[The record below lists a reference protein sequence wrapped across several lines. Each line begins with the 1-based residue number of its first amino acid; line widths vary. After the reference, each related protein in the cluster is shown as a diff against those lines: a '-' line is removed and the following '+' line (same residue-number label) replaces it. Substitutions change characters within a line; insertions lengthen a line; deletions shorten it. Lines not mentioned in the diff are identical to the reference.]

1 MPTSLGSVG
10 KAAGGRLDDLES
22 KGIRLAPTAEE
33 KPNRRPNRTH
43 RVEGEVSATVWQ
55 ALEAERRRTGESMS
69 DVIERSL
76 ATALGAEAHSLYQ
89 VSTTSALVK
98 GVFSGAITVADL
110 STHGD
115 FGIGTFDGLD
125 GELVLLE
132 GTCHRIAAGGAASL
146 AESERTV
153 PFAVV
158 TWFEADTTTAIA
170 GVESLAAL
178 EQALDPHR
186 PTQNVFVGI
195 RADGA
200 FDMLSMRAA
209 CPAAPDE
216 NLVQATAHQS
226 EFTAE
231 SIEGTLVGFWAPD
244 YAQAVN
250 VPGYHFHFLSSDR
263 SIGGHVLDVRATSLV
278 AALHI
283 ESDIHL
289 ALPRT
294 DEFLDADL
302 SGDTSDD
309 LRIAE
314 GSKVEDHDQV

>member
-1 MPTSLGSVG
+1 MS
-10 KAAGGRLDDLES
+10 
-22 KGIRLAPTAEE
+22 TA
-33 KPNRRPNRTH
+33 
-43 RVEGEVSATVWQ
+43 VWQ

-76 ATALGAEAHSLYQ
+76 ATALGLERHSLYQ

-110 STHGD
+110 ITHGD

-125 GELVLLE
+125 GELVLLD
-132 GTCHRIAAGGAASL
+132 GVCYHVGAGGAASV
-146 AESERTV
+146 ADGGRTV

-158 TWFEADTTTAIA
+158 TWFEADTTTPIA
-170 GVESLAAL
+170 DVESLAAL
-178 EQALDPHR
+178 ERALDAHR

-195 RADGA
+195 RIEGV
-200 FDMLSMRAA
+200 FDMLAMRAA
-209 CPAAPDE
+209 CPAAPGE

-226 EFTAE
+226 EFTVDH
-231 SIEGTLVGFWAPD
+231 IDGTLIGFWAPD
-244 YAQAVN
+244 YARAVN

-263 SIGGHVLDVRATSLV
+263 STGGHVLDVRATSL
-278 AALHI
+278 ATSLHV

-294 DEFLDADL
+294 AEFLDADL

-314 GSKVEDHDQV
+314 GSRVEGHDWV

>member
-1 MPTSLGSVG
+1 
-10 KAAGGRLDDLES
+10 
-22 KGIRLAPTAEE
+22 
-33 KPNRRPNRTH
+33 
-43 RVEGEVSATVWQ
+43 
-55 ALEAERRRTGESMS
+55 MS

-76 ATALGAEAHSLYQ
+76 TTVLGLERHSLYQ

-98 GVFSGAITVADL
+98 GVFSGVITVADL

-132 GTCHRIAAGGAASL
+132 GVCHYVGAGGAASIPDG
-146 AESERTV
+146 ERTV

-158 TWFEADTTTAIA
+158 TWFEADTTTPIA

-178 EQALDPHR
+178 ERALDTHR

-195 RADGA
+195 RIDGV
-200 FDMLSMRAA
+200 FDTLAMRAA
-209 CPAAPDE
+209 CTAAPGE
-216 NLVQATAHQS
+216 NLVQAIAHQS
-226 EFTAE
+226 EFAVDRV
-231 SIEGTLVGFWAPD
+231 EGTMVGFWAPD

-250 VPGYHFHFLSSDR
+250 VPGYHFHFLSDDR
-263 SIGGHVLDVRATSLV
+263 SIGGHVLDARATSLV
-278 AALHI
+278 ASLHI

-294 DEFLDADL
+294 AEFLDADL

-314 GSKVEDHDQV
+314 GSRLEDHDQV